1 VQLGQLR
8 GHGGLGQA
16 QLEAERDQSLLGAV
30 VQVALDPAP
39 GVVGGGDD
47 PGPGRGELGAAVGV
61 RDRCA
66 DELGEAGHALF
77 CVGRET
83 LAPRPDVDRA
93 MSGC

>member
-1 VQLGQLR
+1 VDAARELAQLLDRPVQLVGDPADLPLQLGQLR

-66 DELGEAGHALF
+66 
-77 CVGRET
+77 GR
-83 LAPRPDVDRA
+83 AR
-93 MSGC
+93 

>member
-1 VQLGQLR
+1 MVADRPRGAVDFDRPSQGLHPVQLGQLR
-8 GHGGLGQA
+8 GHGGLDQA

-66 DELGEAGHALF
+66 
-77 CVGRET
+77 GR
-83 LAPRPDVDRA
+83 AR
-93 MSGC
+93 